1 MGKLDEV
8 LNVFCDSKKDVFAN
22 NAKEEDIQE
31 LKELLKNEIRQN
43 IIDEIVAEQSKEIAI
58 KAQKELDRSEEDKR
72 IGETKNLLWNGFIMA
87 FIVGVLVNQVTDI
100 ISFYKGGSSLKTI
113 SPTVWICVILA
124 IFCLGMYIY
133 TFAQN
138 FIKIVK
144 NRYD

>member
-22 NAKEEDIQE
+22 NAKKEDIQA

-43 IIDEIVAEQSKEIAI
+43 IVDEIVSERSKEIET
-58 KAQKELDRSEEDKR
+58 KVQEEFDRNKEEKR
-72 IGETKNLLWNGFIMA
+72 IEEAKNLLWNGFIMA

-100 ISFYKGGSSLKTI
+100 ISFYKGGSSLNAI
-113 SPTVWICVILA
+113 FPTVWICVALA

-144 NRYD
+144 NRHE